1 MLEITTR
8 RRARNEKMAESD
20 TKYANEIA
28 QLEADGVEVKNKRV
42 LARLLAKSDGQ
53 VDVVKQL
60 LNERKV
66 KHEKRREYRE
76 KHRGKSPS
84 AAAKQDDKTG
94 EPGRKRRELS
104 GDDWEN
110 LKRLRSAGV
119 HGNPKKILEIFHQCH
134 ESVEMTV
141 ARTEAAREERI
152 RNRDE
157 RITVSPFLPIRKSL
171 HFFHLRNA
179 NY

>member
-8 RRARNEKMAESD
+8 RRERHERMADSD

-60 LNERKV
+60 LTERKV
-66 KHEKRREYRE
+66 KHEKRREYQH

-84 AAAKQDDKTG
+84 AKGKHGDEAGAT
-94 EPGRKRRELS
+94 GRKRRELS
-104 GDDWEN
+104 EDDLEN

-119 HGNPKKILEIFHQCH
+119 HGNPKKILEIFHECN
-134 ESVEMTV
+134 ESIEMTA
-141 ARTEAAREERI
+141 ARTEAVREERI

-157 RITVSPFLPIRKSL
+157 RIAVSILFIGKS
-171 HFFHLRNA
+171 
-179 NY
+179 